1 MSDTPLR
8 MQKTTPMTVDP
19 MEEKIAKYRSIDRKL
34 IIDERFRD
42 LPDIASLSDIYFKG
56 TCKAPLFDFPDDSWL
71 HEPGYQLPR
80 IGTAE
85 LATLGRYVIPMLSS
99 GLSEKAIGIL
109 FVLAYNLRRPT
120 KGSVEYVFSDH
131 ELGLG
136 SLEDMNVSDLSDNLL
151 IRVREP
157 FYVAATTDLDR
168 EAMYYSFIAASTFR
182 LFTKSP
188 ENYLRA
194 FTHICNMFP
203 KFYGVSCPVR
213 LPTPHIDALKILKA
227 NFSIHPICKVTLYR
241 VLYLSGGGEEN
252 EEILSEMKRF
262 LYDEHLAYTGLHA
275 VRIFMKLCQALNC
288 NTELLLAILNIR
300 EYERQINAM
309 IKMVGIITSPL
320 EKHKRK
326 MWRYGR
332 LFDDAFMSPLRTRT
346 CPALTYTLASALKKV
361 SSQSNERILDIVQLG
376 DVSEEKRRSLDVVAE
391 NIIRT
396 VRCNAKG
403 SQNNPC
409 STLHMSV

>member
-1 MSDTPLR
+1 MD
-8 MQKTTPMTVDP
+8 D
-19 MEEKIAKYRSIDRKL
+19 SIEKL
-34 IIDERFRD
+34 IASYSN
-42 LPDIASLSDIYFKG
+42 LPF
-56 TCKAPLFDFPDDSWL
+56 KAPLFDFPDDSSWL
-71 HEPGYQLPR
+71 HEPGYKLPR
-80 IGTAE
+80 FGTAE
-85 LATLGRYVIPMLSS
+85 LAALGRSVIPMLYS
-99 GLSEKAIGIL
+99 GFSEKAIGIL

-120 KGSVEYVFSDH
+120 KGAVEYVFQDH

-136 SLEDMNVSDLSDNLL
+136 SLEDMNVFDLSDNLL

-168 EAMYYSFIAASTFR
+168 EAMYYSFIAASIFR
-182 LFTKSP
+182 MFTKPP

-194 FTHICNMFP
+194 FGHICNMFP

-213 LPTPHIDALKILKA
+213 LPIPHIDALKCLRA
-227 NFSIHPICKVTLYR
+227 NFSIKPRWKVTLYR
-241 VLYLSGGGEEN
+241 ILYLSGGGEEN
-252 EEILSEMKRF
+252 EEILSEMKKF
-262 LYDEHLAYTGLHA
+262 LYDEHLAYTGLHV

-288 NTELLLAILNIR
+288 STELLLVIFNAR

-309 IKMVGIITSPL
+309 TKMIGIITSPL

-361 SSQSNERILDIVQLG
+361 ANESNEGILNIVQLE
-376 DVSEEKRRSLDVVAE
+376 DVSEEKRRELDVLAE
-391 NIIRT
+391 AIIKMVQPYLR
-396 VRCNAKG
+396 
-403 SQNNPC
+403 NNPC
-409 STLHMSV
+409 SILNMSV